1 MDELKLILSSRFMK
15 GIVTKIIA
23 KTIKNKTGYE
33 IDIELNEVAVEVIDG
48 KVHLHVDAKAEMQSD
63 DLWHIVKSNGLI

>member
-23 KTIKNKTGYE
+23 KAIKNKTGYE

-48 KVHLHVDAKAEMQSD
+48 KVHLHVDAKAEMHGD